1 MLLPSRKVPKGR
13 IHNKTKGLLTFSD
26 YKKKRN
32 VATYIGFI
40 VILIM
45 FVILALAPIVWLLV
59 SSFKTVSEINSV
71 DYHFFPNSLDFS
83 QFIELWEIAGLTDVF
98 INTFVVVIGA
108 VICAVIF
115 NSILAYVIAIIKPIG
130 YKVLDKM
137 ILLAYMIPSAL
148 AIYPLMLAISN
159 TFPHGSYLP
168 LFLVFGSNAY
178 YYMLFKNYFEKFPKS
193 VIEAS
198 RIDGLNN
205 LKIFFKVVLPLSR
218 SIIGVVAIFAMT
230 AAYSDFLLPYMV
242 IGQGSDQRTWT
253 LMVAI
258 YNLSSD
264 TNIKANQL
272 LQLLVLSIIPQII
285 IFVIFQKQI
294 TNQSVNSG
302 MKE

>member
-1 MLLPSRKVPKGR
+1 MLLPTRKRPKGR

-32 VATYIGFI
+32 VGLYIGFI

-45 FVILALAPIVWLLV
+45 FVILALSPIIWLLV

-71 DYHFFPNSLDFS
+71 NYHFFPAVFDFS
-83 QFIELWEIAGLTDVF
+83 QFIELWQTIGLTDIY
-98 INTFVVVIGA
+98 INTIVVVIGA

-115 NSILAYVIAIIKPIG
+115 NSILAYVIAIIKPAG
-130 YKVLDKM
+130 YKVIDKM

-148 AIYPLMLAISN
+148 AIYPLMLAITN
-159 TFPHGSYLP
+159 TFPRGSYLP

-193 VIEAS
+193 IIEAS

-242 IGQGSDQRTWT
+242 IGQGSDQSTWT

-264 TNIKANQL
+264 VNIKANQL
-272 LQLLVLSIIPQII
+272 LQLLVLSIIPQVI

>member
-1 MLLPSRKVPKGR
+1 MRLPSRKIKRGK
-13 IHNKTKGLLTFSD
+13 IHDKTTGLMTFSD
-26 YKKKRN
+26 YKKKED
-32 VATYIGFI
+32 VTAYWIFFA
-40 VILIM
+40 ILIL
-45 FVILALAPIVWLLV
+45 FALLALSPIIWLLV
-59 SSFKTVSEINSV
+59 SSFKTVKEINSIN
-71 DYHFFPNSLDFS
+71 YHFFPESLNFG
-83 QFIELWEIAGLTDVF
+83 QFVELWKTMSLTNVF
-98 INTFVVVIGA
+98 INTIIVVIGA
-108 VICAVIF
+108 VICAVVF

-130 YKVLDKM
+130 YKVIDKM

-148 AIYPLMLAISN
+148 AIYPLMLAITN
-159 TFPHGSYLP
+159 TFPSGSYWP

-193 VIEAS
+193 IIEAS
-198 RIDGLNN
+198 RIDGLSD
-205 LKIFFKVVLPLSR
+205 LKIFFKVVLPLSK

-242 IGQGSDQRTWT
+242 IGQGSDPSTWT

-258 YNLSSD
+258 YNVSSD
-264 TNIKANQL
+264 PNIKANQM

-285 IFVIFQKQI
+285 IFIIFQKQI

>member
-1 MLLPSRKVPKGR
+1 MILPSRKKLKGR
-13 IHNKTKGLLTFSD
+13 IHQKTTGMMNFSD

-32 VATYIGFI
+32 VAGYIGFI
-40 VILIM
+40 VILIL
-45 FVILALAPIVWLLV
+45 FAILALSPVVWLLV
-59 SSFKTVSEINSV
+59 SSFKTVAEINSA
-71 DYHFFPNSLDFS
+71 DYHFFPKALDFS
-83 QFIELWEIAGLTDVF
+83 QFVELWQAIGLTDIF
-98 INTFVVVIGA
+98 INTIVVVIGA
-108 VICAVIF
+108 VICAVVF
-115 NSILAYVIAIIKPIG
+115 NSILAYVVAIIKPIG
-130 YKVLDKM
+130 YKIIDKM

-148 AIYPLMLAISN
+148 AIYPLMLAITN
-159 TFPHGSYLP
+159 TFPQGSYLP

-198 RIDGLNN
+198 RIDGLSD

-218 SIIGVVAIFAMT
+218 PIIGVVAIFAMT

-242 IGQGSDQRTWT
+242 IGQGSDSTTWT

-264 TNIKANQL
+264 SSIKANQL

-285 IFVIFQKQI
+285 IFIIFQKQI

>member
-1 MLLPSRKVPKGR
+1 MYLPSRSIKQSKL
-13 IHNKTKGLLTFSD
+13 HTKTGGLMNFSD
-26 YKKKRN
+26 YKKKRH
-32 VATYIGFI
+32 VVSYIAFI
-40 VILIM
+40 VVLVM
-45 FVILALAPIVWLLV
+45 FAILALAPVFWLLV
-59 SSFKTVSEINSV
+59 SSFKTVNEINSV
-71 DYHFFPNSLDFS
+71 NYHFFPNSLDFS
-83 QFIELWEIAGLTDVF
+83 QFVELWKVASLTDVF
-98 INTFVVVIGA
+98 INTIVVVIGA

-115 NSILAYVIAIIKPIG
+115 NSLLAYVVAIIKPVG
-130 YKVLDKM
+130 YKVIDKM

-148 AIYPLMLAISN
+148 AIYPLMLAITN
-159 TFPHGSYLP
+159 VFPKGSYLP

-178 YYMLFKNYFEKFPKS
+178 YYMLFRNYFEKFPKS
-193 VIEAS
+193 IIEAS
-198 RIDGLNN
+198 RIDGLND

-264 TNIKANQL
+264 INIKANQL

-285 IFVIFQKQI
+285 IFIIFQKQI

>member
-1 MLLPSRKVPKGR
+1 MYLRSRKQLKGK
-13 IHNKTKGLLTFSD
+13 IHSKTTGLLTFSD
-26 YKKKRN
+26 YKKKRH
-32 VATYIGFI
+32 VAKYISFI
-40 VILIM
+40 VILLM
-45 FVILALAPIVWLLV
+45 FVILALSPIVWLLV
-59 SSFKTVSEINSV
+59 SSFKTVGEINSV
-71 DYHFFPNSLDFS
+71 DYHFFPQSLDFR

-98 INTFVVVIGA
+98 INTIVVVIGG
-108 VICAVIF
+108 VICAVVF
-115 NSILAYVIAIIKPIG
+115 NSILAYVIAIIKPVG
-130 YKVLDKM
+130 YKVIDKM

-148 AIYPLMLAISN
+148 AIYPLMLAITN
-159 TFPHGSYLP
+159 VFPKGSYLP

-178 YYMLFKNYFEKFPKS
+178 YYMLFKNYFSKFPS
-193 VIEAS
+193 SIIEAS
-198 RIDGLNN
+198 RIDGLND

-218 SIIGVVAIFAMT
+218 PIIGVVAIFAMT

-242 IGQGSDQRTWT
+242 IGQGSDPSTWT

-272 LQLLVLSIIPQII
+272 LQLLVLSIIPQMI
-285 IFVIFQKQI
+285 IFIIFQKQI

>member
-1 MLLPSRKVPKGR
+1 MHLPSRKKLKGK
-13 IHNKTKGLLTFSD
+13 IHNKTTGLLTFSD
-26 YKKKRN
+26 YKKKRYVVN
-32 VATYIGFI
+32 YVAFI
-40 VILIM
+40 VILLL
-45 FVILALAPIVWLLV
+45 FVFLALSPIIWLFV
-59 SSFKTVSEINSV
+59 SSFKTVKEINSI
-71 DYHFFPNSLDFS
+71 DYHFFPAVFDFS
-83 QFIELWEIAGLTDVF
+83 QFVELWKTMSLTDVF
-98 INTFVVVIGA
+98 INTLVVVIGA

-130 YKVLDKM
+130 YKVIDKM

-148 AIYPLMLAISN
+148 AIYPLMLAITN
-159 TFPHGSYLP
+159 TFPQGSYLP

-198 RIDGLNN
+198 RIDGLND

-218 SIIGVVAIFAMT
+218 PIIGVVAIFAMT

-242 IGQGSDQRTWT
+242 IGQGSDQSTWT

-264 TNIKANQL
+264 PNIKANQM

-285 IFVIFQKQI
+285 IFIIFQKQI
-294 TNQSVNSG
+294 MNQSVNSG

>member
-1 MLLPSRKVPKGR
+1 MLLPSRRKARGKS
-13 IHNKTKGLLTFSD
+13 HNKTTGLMNFSD

-32 VATYIGFI
+32 VGGYIAF
-40 VILIM
+40 VVLLVM
-45 FVILALAPIVWLLV
+45 FAILALSPVIWLLL
-59 SSFKTVSEINSV
+59 SSFKTMKEITSS
-71 DYHFFPNSLDFS
+71 DYHLFPKSIDFKS
-83 QFIELWEIAGLTDVF
+83 FIELWNTAQLTDVY
-98 INTFVVVIGA
+98 INTIVVVIGA
-108 VICAVIF
+108 VICAVVF
-115 NSILAYVIAIIKPIG
+115 NAIMAYVIAIIKPFG
-130 YKVLDKM
+130 YQVLDKM

-148 AIYPLMLAISN
+148 AIYPLMLAITN
-159 TFPHGSYLP
+159 VFPKGSYLP
-168 LFLVFGSNAY
+168 LWLVFGANAY

-198 RIDGLNN
+198 RIDGLND

-218 SIIGVVAIFAMT
+218 PIIGVVAIFAMT

-242 IGQGSDQRTWT
+242 IGQSSDPKYWT

-272 LQLLVLSIIPQII
+272 LQLLVLSIIPQIV
-285 IFVIFQKQI
+285 IFIIFQKQI
-294 TNQSVNSG
+294 TNQAVNSG